1 VSLATIHGSL
11 IVKLWGTNNTW
22 QHHSWN
28 VQYT

>member
-22 QHHSWN
+22 QRHWN